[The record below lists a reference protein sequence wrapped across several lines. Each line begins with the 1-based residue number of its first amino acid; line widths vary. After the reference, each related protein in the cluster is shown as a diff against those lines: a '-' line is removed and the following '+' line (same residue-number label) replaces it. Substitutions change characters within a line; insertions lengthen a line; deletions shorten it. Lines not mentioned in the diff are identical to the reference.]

1 MTAKKRDGHA
11 DSLRRGSRCTSRKR
25 GFPSASWFPAL
36 GDGYDLYDT
45 QDKIRLSFSYPT
57 RAEAEYQCAYRNRQR
72 DPDEANLARNG

>member
-1 MTAKKRDGHA
+1 MQTRFVVVPAVPLEKEVFP
-11 DSLRRGSRCTSRKR
+11 RRL
-25 GFPSASWFPAL
+25 GFPSAL